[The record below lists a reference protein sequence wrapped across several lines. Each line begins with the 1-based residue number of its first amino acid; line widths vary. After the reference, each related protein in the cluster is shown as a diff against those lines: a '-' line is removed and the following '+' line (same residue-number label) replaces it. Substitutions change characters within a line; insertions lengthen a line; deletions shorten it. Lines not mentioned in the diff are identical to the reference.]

1 MAVIQ
6 RLPYLTPSAE
16 HIDIEEWHLL
26 KSEDVVP
33 LTDLLPHWDPALNIR
48 AIVNVNLD
56 LEGIYQDC
64 RLDSDAVL
72 RLAAIWES
80 PGTVLKGRGEF
91 VDLQIHRSPEQIQLS
106 VDVEG
111 VRLARRLDLSVNL
124 VLLQSGA
131 VIQPFAPK
139 IIGSILAQKT
149 QSVLLE
155 GEGARFPTEVI
166 DFTGTHYP
174 SDAGWALYWD
184 PDNLD
189 WTISGEVRLY
199 INARHER
206 IVRAVS
212 DNSPEDYGIRETV
225 RFDLARA
232 LIYGAL
238 NSPEFVEAPDVY
250 KPGTIGAAVRNMLRL
265 YFPDTPFSQLKAN
278 SQQPQSFD
286 PKLQDRL
293 RAFWEE

>member
-1 MAVIQ
+1 MSVIQ
-6 RLPYLTPSAE
+6 RLPYLTPPAE
-16 HIDIEEWHLL
+16 YIDIGEWYLL
-26 KSEDVVP
+26 NDEDVDV
-33 LTDLLPHWDPALNIR
+33 LGELLPNWDPALNIR
-48 AIVNVNLD
+48 AAVEVKLD
-56 LEGIYQDC
+56 LEGIYQSC
-64 RLDSDAVL
+64 RLGQDAVL

-80 PGTVLKGRGEF
+80 PGTVLKGRGDST
-91 VDLQIHRSPEQIQLS
+91 DLQLYQSPEQMQLTME
-106 VDVEG
+106 VEG
-111 VRLARRLDLSVNL
+111 IKLAQKLNLIVNL
-124 VLLQSGA
+124 ILLHPGSNPQA
-131 VIQPFAPK
+131 LAPRN
-139 IIGSILAQKT
+139 IGSILAQKS

-166 DFTGTHYP
+166 DFKDTHYP

-184 PDNLD
+184 PDNLEQ
-189 WTISGEVRLY
+189 TISGEVRLF

-212 DNSPEDYGIRETV
+212 KNLPEDYGIRESV
-225 RFDLARA
+225 RFDLART

-238 NSPEFVEAPDVY
+238 ANMEFVEAPDSF
-250 KPGTIGAAVRNMLRL
+250 KPGTVGAAVRNMLRL
-265 YFPDTPFSQLKAN
+265 YFPETPFSQLRTN